1 MRAAKKASKAVN
13 KAKAKLRSSR
23 KMTSEERRKAKVVIE
38 KASTKQCP
46 FEKHF
51 AHCKA
56 KDCPFHHQNKE
67 ASCKKDFRGGEEV
80 LAATVVTWFP
90 DHQWGFI
97 ETKGGV
103 RFFFHGKQLKFDGK
117 DIMIGSSVK
126 FEVKKVARP
135 ERLDE
140 AINVSL
146 N

>member
-1 MRAAKKASKAVN
+1 MSAVN
-13 KAKAKLRSSR
+13 RAKAKLRSGK
-23 KMTSEERRKAKVVIE
+23 KMTSGERGKANEVIN

-56 KDCPFHHQNKE
+56 KDCLFHHQNKV
-67 ASCKKDFRGGEEV
+67 ASCKKDFKGGEEV
-80 LAATVVTWFP
+80 SEATVATWFP

-97 ETKGGV
+97 QSKGGV
-103 RFFFHGKQLKFDGK
+103 RFFFHGKQLKVDGRA
-117 DIMIGSSVK
+117 IMVGSSVK
-126 FEVKKVARP
+126 FEVKKNTRP
-135 ERLDE
+135 DKLDE